1 MGRSTVDAVE
11 EVVSEATISK
21 QSDHINNLD
30 TCKINSAI
38 EELVLFCGDKDRTL
52 LMKMQSTFN
61 QIEKLDHKDLAGQS
75 QPCQSAEIH
84 QTTNGK
90 PGHNQNHDVLFAGYI
105 RHAQVREY
113 SHCRPT
119 TGPRKC
125 TNLLATTIGLVS
137 VIGLFIVANWQMT
150 SAIRVHYFG
159 SQCCFY
165 GANIYFIF
173 QTVFSFWMAPQLN
186 SLQIFVLRALLSLL
200 MVSLNIGTNVC
211 NYMAWK
217 LYNNF
222 NPNSS
227 YKDHLLWN
235 PTDPGYGWHLA
246 YTIMEWCLM
255 LTLSLAVLSFF
266 PDFQRIKLEEP
277 AIKMKRLWKDERSST
292 SRV

>member
-1 MGRSTVDAVE
+1 MGSHLPVHWLPLAIAVWMPLSFGITYILA
-11 EVVSEATISK
+11 VSAGHVYPWLPSISATGTSPPE
-21 QSDHINNLD
+21 SCWFGLFVNL
-30 TCKINSAI
+30 
-38 EELVLFCGDKDRTL
+38 
-52 LMKMQSTFN
+52 STF
-61 QIEKLDHKDLAGQS
+61 LL
-75 QPCQSAEIH
+75 
-84 QTTNGK
+84 
-90 PGHNQNHDVLFAGYI
+90 LFAGYI